1 MSEHA
6 EEEEEENVE
15 LGHMQEVIPGLWLGD
30 IIAAMDEESLKAA
43 NIVSLSS
50 PVATRCSSLIR
61 ILTQI

>member
-30 IIAAMDEESLKAA
+30 IVAAMDEEILKAA
-43 NIVSLSS
+43 NIVSS
-50 PVATRCSSLIR
+50 AI
-61 ILTQI
+61 